1 MKTLVLVRHAKSA
14 WDEPG
19 LDDHERPLAK
29 RGLRDAPEMGRR
41 LADRG
46 IEPDVILSSTAVR
59 ARTTAELIADALGF
73 RADRV
78 ITDERLYAAP
88 PEEIL
93 GVVRELDDAV
103 DIAMVVA
110 HDPGMS
116 DLAFALSGTIEH
128 MPTCAVAEFRFDA
141 ADWPDAVQSEP
152 VETRFDTP
160 RS

>member
-29 RGLRDAPEMGRR
+29 RGLRDAPEMGHR
-41 LADRG
+41 LAERG
-46 IEPDVILSSTAVR
+46 LEPDVILSSTAVR
-59 ARTTAELIADALGF
+59 ARMTAELIADALGF

-78 ITDERLYAAP
+78 TTDERLYAAS

-93 GVVRELDDAV
+93 GVVRQLNPAV
-103 DIAMVVA
+103 DIAMLVA

-116 DLAFALSGTIEH
+116 DLAFAISGTIEH
-128 MPTCAVAEFRFDA
+128 MPTCAVAEFRFTVDT
-141 ADWPDAVQSEP
+141 WPDAIEAEP

-160 RS
+160 RA

>member
-19 LDDHERPLAK
+19 IDDHDRPLAD

-41 LADRG
+41 LAERG
-46 IEPDVILSSTAVR
+46 LEPDVIRSSTAVR
-59 ARTTAELIADALGF
+59 ARTTAELIADALGL
-73 RADRV
+73 APDRLDL
-78 ITDERLYAAP
+78 DERLYGAS
-88 PEEIL
+88 PEDIL
-93 GVVRELDDAV
+93 GVVRELDDA
-103 DIAMVVA
+103 IGTAMVVA

-128 MPTCAVAEFRFDA
+128 MPTCAVAEFRFDVA
-141 ADWPDAVQSEP
+141 SWPEAVEAEP

-160 RS
+160 R

>member
-29 RGLRDAPEMGRR
+29 RGLRDAPEMGHR
-41 LADRG
+41 LAERG
-46 IEPDVILSSTAVR
+46 LEPDVILSSTAVR
-59 ARTTAELIADALGF
+59 ARMTAELIADALGF

-78 ITDERLYAAP
+78 TTDERLYAAS

-93 GVVRELDDAV
+93 GVVRQLNPAV
-103 DIAMVVA
+103 DIAMLVA

-116 DLAFALSGTIEH
+116 DLAHRLSGEIDH
-128 MPTCAVAEFRFDA
+128 MPTCGVAEFRFA
-141 ADWPDAVQSEP
+141 AWSWSEIAESEP
-152 VETRFDTP
+152 LEVHLDTP
-160 RS
+160 R